1 MIRVLH
7 VFNIMGNGGIEHFV
21 MDRYRMIDRTKVQFD
36 FLITSPNP
44 GYFDKEINELGG
56 KVYHTHS
63 LTKKPLRTFLDIKN
77 IVKANGYSIIH
88 RHTGNAIGYF
98 DLRAARCGGAKHLI
112 IHSHN
117 TNAEKKIIHR
127 LAKTFLSFNCVRFA
141 CSEAAGRWLFGNK
154 DFQVIPNAI
163 DVEKYCF
170 SSEDREKIREKYGL
184 NDSFVVGHVGRIDYQ
199 KNHSFLIDIFYE
211 LQKRIPDSKLVCV
224 GDGNGHLK
232 KDITEKVNSLGL
244 TEKVVFTGSI
254 NNVNEVM
261 NAFDVFCLPSKYE
274 GLSITLIEAQ
284 TNGLHCITSKDRV
297 TTETDITGLLEF
309 FSLEKDADEWA
320 AAIIETDRSRDLSS
334 AQRVIEAGYNLPD
347 SVEFLQ
353 SFYEGLE

>member
-36 FLITSPNP
+36 FLITSSEP
-44 GYFDKEINELGG
+44 GFFDKEINELGG
-56 KVYHTHS
+56 KVYYTHS

-77 IVKANGYSIIH
+77 IVKANKYSIVH

-98 DLRAARCGGAKHLI
+98 DLLAARCGGAKHLI

-117 TNAEKKIIHR
+117 TNAERKVIHKF
-127 LAKTFLSFNCVRFA
+127 AKVFLSFNCIRFS
-141 CSEAAGRWLFGNK
+141 CSDAAGRWLFGNK
-154 DFQVIPNAI
+154 DFRVIPNAI

-170 SSEDREKIREKYGL
+170 SLESRKKIREKYNL
-184 NDSFVVGHVGRIDYQ
+184 NDSLAVGHVGRIDYQ

-211 LQKRIPDSKLVCV
+211 LQKIIPDSKLICV
-224 GDGNGHLK
+224 GDGHLRECIL
-232 KDITEKVNSLGL
+232 DKVNSLGL
-244 TEKVVFTGSI
+244 TEKVIFTGSI

-297 TTETDITGLLEF
+297 SSETDITGLLEYI
-309 FSLEKDADEWA
+309 SLENNADEWA
-320 AAIIETDRSRDLSS
+320 AAITKTDKVRDLSS
-334 AQRVIEAGYNLPD
+334 AHRVIEAGYNLPD
-347 SVEFLQ
+347 SVKFLQ

>member
-36 FLITSPNP
+36 FLITSHER
-44 GYFDKEINELGG
+44 GYFDEEINELGG
-56 KVYHTHS
+56 KVYYAYP
-63 LTKKPLRTFLDIKN
+63 LTKNPLRTFLDIKN

-98 DLRAARCGGAKHLI
+98 DLWASRCGGAKHLI

-117 TNAEKKIIHR
+117 TNAERRIIHK
-127 LAKTFLSFNCVRFA
+127 LAKVFLSFNCIRFA
-141 CSEAAGRWLFGNK
+141 CSDAAGRWLFGNK
-154 DFQVIPNAI
+154 DFRVIPNAI
-163 DVEKYCF
+163 DVEQYRF
-170 SSEDREKIREKYGL
+170 SLESRKIIRDKYGL

-211 LQKRIPDSKLVCV
+211 VQKRIPDSKLVCV
-224 GDGNGHLK
+224 GDGNDHLK
-232 KDITEKVNSLGL
+232 KDITEEVNSLGL

-297 TTETDITGLLEF
+297 SLETNITGLLEYIY
-309 FSLEKDADEWA
+309 LGNNANEWA
-320 AAIIETDRSRDLSS
+320 EAIIRTDKYRDSSS
-334 AQRVIEAGYNLPD
+334 ARRVIEAGYNLPD
-347 SVEFLQ
+347 SVKFLQ
-353 SFYEGLE
+353 SFYERLE

>member
-36 FLITSPNP
+36 FLITSSEP
-44 GYFDKEINELGG
+44 GFFDKEINKLGG

-63 LTKKPLRTFLDIKN
+63 LTKNPLRTFLAIKK
-77 IVKANGYSIIH
+77 IVKANGYSIVH

-117 TNAEKKIIHR
+117 NNAERRMIHR
-127 LAKTFLSFNCVRFA
+127 FAKIFLSFNCIRFS

-154 DFQVIPNAI
+154 DFRVIKNAI
-163 DVEKYCF
+163 DVEKYRF
-170 SSEDREKIREKYGL
+170 SLESRKKIRKQYGL
-184 NDSFVVGHVGRIDYQ
+184 NDSFVVGHVGRIDNQ

-211 LQKRIPDSKLVCV
+211 VQKRVPDSKLVCV
-224 GDGNGHLK
+224 GDGDEHLR
-232 KDITEKVNSLGL
+232 KDIAEKVNSLGL
-244 TEKVVFTGSI
+244 TEKVIFTGSI
-254 NNVNEVM
+254 NNVNEVL

-274 GLSITLIEAQ
+274 GLGISLIEAQ

-297 TTETDITGLLEF
+297 PSETDVTGLLEYI
-309 FSLEKDADEWA
+309 SLEKEAEAWA
-320 AAIIETDRSRDLSS
+320 AAIIKTDRLRDLTSI
-334 AQRVIEAGYNLPD
+334 QRVIESGYNLSD
-347 SVEFLQ
+347 SVKFLQ
-353 SFYEGLE
+353 SFYEGLD

>member
-36 FLITSPNP
+36 FLITSSEP
-44 GYFDKEINELGG
+44 GFFDKEINELGG

-63 LTKKPLRTFLDIKN
+63 ITKKPLRTFLDIKN
-77 IVKANGYSIIH
+77 IVKANGYSIVH

-98 DLRAARCGGAKHLI
+98 DLLAARCGGAKHLI

-117 TNAEKKIIHR
+117 TNAERRIIHNF
-127 LAKTFLSFNCVRFA
+127 AKVFLSFNCIRFA
-141 CSEAAGRWLFGNK
+141 CSDAAGRWLFGNK
-154 DFQVIPNAI
+154 DFRVIHNAI

-170 SSEDREKIREKYGL
+170 SLESRKIFREKYNL
-184 NDSFVVGHVGRIDYQ
+184 NDSLAVGHVGRIDYQ

-211 LQKRIPDSKLVCV
+211 LQKIIPDSKLICV
-224 GDGNGHLK
+224 GDGHLRECIA
-232 KDITEKVNSLGL
+232 DKVDSLGL

-261 NAFDVFCLPSKYE
+261 NSFDVFCLPSKYE

-297 TTETDITGLLEF
+297 SSETDITGLLEYI
-309 FSLEKDADEWA
+309 SLENNADEWA
-320 AAIIETDRSRDLSS
+320 AAITKTDKVRDLSS
-334 AQRVIEAGYNLPD
+334 AQRVIEAGYNLSD
-347 SVEFLQ
+347 SVKFLQ

>member
-36 FLITSPNP
+36 FLITSSEP
-44 GYFDKEINELGG
+44 GFFDKEINELGG
-56 KVYHTHS
+56 KVYYTHS

-77 IVKANGYSIIH
+77 IVKANGYSIVH

-98 DLRAARCGGAKHLI
+98 DLLAARCGGAKHLI

-117 TNAEKKIIHR
+117 TNAERRIIHNF
-127 LAKTFLSFNCVRFA
+127 AKVFLSFNCIRFA
-141 CSEAAGRWLFGNK
+141 CSDAAGRWLFGNK
-154 DFQVIPNAI
+154 DFRVIHNAI

-170 SSEDREKIREKYGL
+170 SLESRKIFREKYNL
-184 NDSFVVGHVGRIDYQ
+184 NDSLAVGHVGRIDYQ

-211 LQKRIPDSKLVCV
+211 LQKIIPDSKLICV
-224 GDGNGHLK
+224 GDGHLRECIA
-232 KDITEKVNSLGL
+232 DKVDSLGL

-261 NAFDVFCLPSKYE
+261 NSFDVFCLPSKYE

-297 TTETDITGLLEF
+297 SSETDITGLLEYI
-309 FSLEKDADEWA
+309 SLENNADEWA
-320 AAIIETDRSRDLSS
+320 AAITKTDKVRDLSS
-334 AQRVIEAGYNLPD
+334 AQRVIEAGYNLSD
-347 SVEFLQ
+347 SVKFLQ
-353 SFYEGLE
+353 SFYEELE

>member
-36 FLITSPNP
+36 FLITSSEP
-44 GYFDKEINELGG
+44 GFFDKEINELGG

-63 LTKKPLRTFLDIKN
+63 ITKNPLRTFLDIKN
-77 IVKANGYSIIH
+77 IVKANGYSIVH

-98 DLRAARCGGAKHLI
+98 DLLAARCGGAKHLI

-117 TNAEKKIIHR
+117 TNAERRIIHNF
-127 LAKTFLSFNCVRFA
+127 AKVFLSFNCIRFA
-141 CSEAAGRWLFGNK
+141 CSDAAGRWLFGNK
-154 DFQVIPNAI
+154 DFRVIHNAI

-170 SSEDREKIREKYGL
+170 SLESRKIFREKYNL
-184 NDSFVVGHVGRIDYQ
+184 NDSLAVGHVGRIDYQ

-211 LQKRIPDSKLVCV
+211 LQKIIPDSKLICV
-224 GDGNGHLK
+224 GDGHLRECIA
-232 KDITEKVNSLGL
+232 DKVDSLGL

-261 NAFDVFCLPSKYE
+261 NSFDVFCLPSKYE

-297 TTETDITGLLEF
+297 SSETDITGLLEYI
-309 FSLEKDADEWA
+309 SLENNADEWA
-320 AAIIETDRSRDLSS
+320 AAITKTDKVRDLSS
-334 AQRVIEAGYNLPD
+334 AQRVIEAGYNLSD
-347 SVEFLQ
+347 SVKCLQ

>member
-21 MDRYRMIDRTKVQFD
+21 MDRYRMIDRTRVQFD
-36 FLITSPNP
+36 FLITSSEP
-44 GYFDKEINELGG
+44 GYFDEEINELGG
-56 KVYHTHS
+56 KVFHTYS
-63 LTKKPLRTFLDIKN
+63 LSKNPLRTFLDIKK
-77 IVKANGYSIIH
+77 IVKTNGYSIVH

-98 DLRAARCGGAKHLI
+98 DLRAARCGGAKYLI

-117 TNAEKKIIHR
+117 TNAKRKTIHK
-127 LAKTFLSFNCVRFA
+127 LAKVFLSFDCIRFA

-154 DFQVIPNAI
+154 DFRVIPNAI

-170 SSEDREKIREKYGL
+170 SLESREKIREKYNL
-184 NDSFVVGHVGRIDYQ
+184 NDLFVVGHVGRMDYQ

-211 LQKRIPDSKLVCV
+211 LQKRIPDSKLICV
-224 GDGNGHLK
+224 GDGHLRK
-232 KDITEKVNSLGL
+232 CIADKVNSLGL

-254 NNVNEVM
+254 DNVNEVM

-274 GLSITLIEAQ
+274 GLGITLIEAQ
-284 TNGLHCITSKDRV
+284 TNGLHCITSKDMV
-297 TTETDITGLLEF
+297 PSETDITGLLEYI
-309 FSLEKDADEWA
+309 SLKKDAEEWA
-320 AAIIETDRSRDLSS
+320 AAIIKTDRSRDLSS
-334 AQRVIEAGYNLPD
+334 IQRVIEAGYNLSD
-347 SVEFLQ
+347 SVKLLQ